1 MAVPQI
7 STAHADLL
15 DRRFSKIFDDTYK
28 RLPAMR
34 DMLFNVQT
42 ARKGADEKFSQLGE
56 LGDLQAFDGQIPYDS
71 TFQGYDVTA
80 THKEYALGM
89 QIGRTLIDDDL
100 FNQMDRQPA
109 KLARSAQRTLETFGA
124 RLLTMAFSNDTLFY
138 NHSEGVAL
146 CSNSHTTTS
155 GASTATGFD
164 NLATAALSATA
175 VASNRIQM
183 RGYRGDR
190 GERINVEPTEIWIPP
205 DLYET
210 TYEIVSSLGKINT
223 SNNNANVHYGQY
235 TIHEWNYMS
244 SATDWFMMDGE
255 ARKDNALWFNRIP
268 VEFANTSDF
277 DTFVKKWRT
286 YTRFSYAWID
296 WRWIL
301 GNDV

>member
-7 STAHADLL
+7 SSDYTDLL
-15 DRRFSKIFDDTYK
+15 DRRFSEIFDSTYK
-28 RLPAMR
+28 RLQDMR
-34 DMLFNVQT
+34 SLLFNVQT
-42 ARKGADEKFSQLGE
+42 ARKGADERFSQLGE
-56 LGDLQAFDGQIPYDS
+56 LGDLQPFAGNVSYDS
-71 TFQGYDVTA
+71 ISQGYDVTA

-109 KLARSAQRTLETFGA
+109 KLARSAQRTLETHGA
-124 RLLTMAFSNDTLFY
+124 RALTMAFSVDNLFY
-138 NHSEGVAL
+138 SHSEGVPL

-164 NLATAALSATA
+164 NLSTAALSATS
-175 VASNRIQM
+175 VAANRIQM
-183 RGYRGDR
+183 RNFSGDR

-205 DLYET
+205 NLYET
-210 TYEIVSSLGKINT
+210 SYEIVSSLGKVNT
-223 SNNNANVHYGQY
+223 ADNNANVHYGQY
-235 TIHEWNYMS
+235 TIYEWNYMT

-255 ARKDNALWFNRIP
+255 ARQDNLMWFNRIP

-277 DTFVKKWRT
+277 DSFVRKWRV